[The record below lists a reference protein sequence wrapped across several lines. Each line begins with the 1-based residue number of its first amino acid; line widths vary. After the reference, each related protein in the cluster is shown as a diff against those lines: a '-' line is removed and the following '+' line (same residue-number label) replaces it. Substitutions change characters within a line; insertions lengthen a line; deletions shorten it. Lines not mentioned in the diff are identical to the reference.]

1 MTSSNAR
8 ERFGIRLSTVSRRWR
23 RALDHHMALV
33 GHTDTSWAPLV
44 HLGAGGDGLSQK
56 ALAKRVGMEGSSLV
70 RHLDRLEA
78 KGQVQRVNDEQDRRT
93 KRVFLTP
100 AGRDAVDALQEEL
113 LGVERDLLND
123 LSDAQL
129 EALLE
134 ALDLIDRRLQK
145 EPGALE
151 EPPAPA

>member
-23 RALDHHMALV
+23 RALDHHMTLA
-33 GHTDTSWAPLV
+33 GHADTSWAPLI
-44 HLGAGGDGLSQK
+44 HLEAGGDGLSQK

-78 KGQVQRVNDEQDRRT
+78 KGQVERVSDERDRRT

-100 AGRDAVDALQEEL
+100 AGRDAVAVLKGDLHEAERALL
-113 LGVERDLLND
+113 SD
-123 LSDAQL
+123 LSDNQI
-129 EALLE
+129 EALLD
-134 ALDLIDRRLQK
+134 ALDLIDRRLQQ
-145 EPGALE
+145 EPGAQE
-151 EPPAPA
+151 EPPA

>member
-1 MTSSNAR
+1 MTAPNAR

-23 RALDHHMALV
+23 RALDHHMAMA
-33 GHTDTSWAPLV
+33 GHGDTSWAPLV

-78 KGQVQRVNDEQDRRT
+78 KGQVQRVSDEQDRRT

-100 AGRDAVDALQEEL
+100 AGREAVATLQQEL
-113 LGVERDLLND
+113 LGVERELLSD
-123 LSDAQL
+123 LSDDQL
-129 EALLE
+129 EALL
-134 ALDLIDRRLQK
+134 AAIDLIDQRLQR

-151 EPPAPA
+151 EPPAST

>member
-23 RALDHHMALV
+23 RALDHHLALA
-33 GHTDTSWAPLV
+33 GHADASWAPLL
-44 HLGAGGDGLSQK
+44 HLDAGGDGLSQK

-78 KGQVQRVNDEQDRRT
+78 KGQVRRVSDDHDRRT

-100 AGRDAVDALQEEL
+100 AGREAVAGLRADLFEA
-113 LGVERDLLND
+113 ERDLLSD
-123 LSDAQL
+123 LDDAQL
-129 EALLE
+129 EALVA
-134 ALDLIDRRLQK
+134 ALDLIDRRLQQ
-145 EPGALE
+145 EPGAQE
-151 EPPAPA
+151 EPP